1 VRTAARSLAV
11 LPAPAD
17 DLEVK
22 LDSTLP
28 ENAFEVAAIGMAVVG
43 LDGRF
48 LRVNRSFAAM
58 VGREQ
63 SALVGAHA
71 SDITHPDDVDADRT
85 ALDAL
90 VAGDVDS
97 HDGEKRYVRPDGTI
111 VWARLAVTLVRDG
124 DEPSHVLAQTID
136 ISERKVFEEALA
148 TSEERF
154 RSLSASAPNGIYAI
168 DIAGRLLY
176 ANDRLV
182 ELTGLEHDRLAGS
195 GWLDMIHPDERER
208 VISESGPAAPARRL
222 ATEFRIV
229 RPDGAVRWVR
239 TRASPLYG
247 RHGEHAGFV
256 GALEDV
262 TQELEAVRELAA
274 REAEYRM
281 LAENSSD
288 FLARHAPDGTYRYAS
303 PASVAISGYEPDE
316 LVGTLPCDHI
326 AQEDQE
332 AVVEYGERLR
342 EQEEPLT
349 ITYRVRRKTGEL
361 SWLETIARSVRD
373 EAGVRELVSVTRDV
387 SERKEAELEL
397 SHAALHDSLTGLPN
411 RALFLDRLGLALRR
425 TERRSGSVAV
435 LFCDLD
441 RFKIV
446 NDSLG
451 HDAGDRLLVDVA
463 NRIGAALRPADT
475 VARFG
480 GDEFTILCEDIAGEI
495 EAATI
500 AQRIVDVFREPFQ
513 LEDGEVFLATSLGI
527 AIARGADDR
536 AADLIRD
543 ADAAMYRAKERGK
556 GRYEIFDE
564 AMRADAVARLETE
577 SALRRALERGE
588 LRLHYQL
595 AVDLASGAIT
605 GFEALIRWEHPRR
618 GLLGP
623 GAFIPLAEETG
634 LIVGIGEWVLH
645 EACRQAARWSHPLM
659 LSVNLSARELAQPDL
674 VATVRRAL
682 AETGIDPAN
691 LCLEITES
699 AVMESG
705 AATTAQ
711 LRALKSLGVQ
721 LAIDD
726 FGTGFSSLAHLR
738 RFPVDILKIDG
749 TFIAG
754 LGNEPQDAS
763 IAAAVISLAHALDL
777 RTVAE
782 GIETDEQLDIL
793 RGLGCDLGQGYL
805 FARPAPA
812 AEALRLVGAQ

>member
-1 VRTAARSLAV
+1 VEVDAAI
-11 LPAPAD
+11 
-17 DLEVK
+17 
-22 LDSTLP
+22 P
-28 ENAFEVAAIGMAVVG
+28 EEAFDEAAIGMTITS
-43 LDGRF
+43 LEGRY

-58 VGREQ
+58 VGRAQED
-63 SALVGAHA
+63 LVGAHVR
-71 SDITHPDDVDADRT
+71 DVTHPDDAAADIDAIARM
-85 ALDAL
+85 A
-90 VAGDVDS
+90 AGEQESYDV
-97 HDGEKRYVRPDGTI
+97 EKRYVRPDGEI
-111 VWARLAVTLVRDG
+111 VWARLGVTVVTVG
-124 DEPSHVLAQTID
+124 DEPSHFLSQVVD
-136 ISERKVFEEALA
+136 ISDRKAFEEALA

-154 RSLSASAPNGIYAI
+154 RSLSAAAPNGIYAL
-168 DIAGRLLY
+168 DLEGRLLY

-182 ELTGLEHDRLAGS
+182 ELTGLGHEQLAGN
-195 GWLDMIHPDERER
+195 GWLDIIHPDERER
-208 VISESGPAAPARRL
+208 VIRESGPTAAERRL
-222 ATEFRIV
+222 HTEFRTL
-229 RPDGAVRWVR
+229 RPDGEVRWMR

-247 RHGEHAGFV
+247 RAGEHAGFV
-256 GALEDV
+256 GSLEDV
-262 TQELEAVRELAA
+262 TQEVEAVRELAA
-274 REAEYRM
+274 REAEFRM

-288 FLARHAPDGTYRYAS
+288 FLARHAPDGTYQYAS
-303 PASVAISGYEPDE
+303 PASVAVTGYEPGE
-316 LVGTLPCDHI
+316 MIGTLPCDRI
-326 AQEDQE
+326 APEDQE
-332 AVVEYGERLR
+332 AVAEYGERLMA
-342 EQEEPLT
+342 QEEPLT
-349 ITYRVRRKTGEL
+349 LTYRLRRKDGEL
-361 SWLETIARSVRD
+361 RWLETIARSVRD

-397 SHAALHDSLTGLPN
+397 SHAALHDALTGLPN

-451 HDAGDRLLVDVA
+451 HDAGDKLLVDVA
-463 NRIGAALRPADT
+463 RRIGAALRPADT

-500 AQRIVDVFREPFQ
+500 AQRIVDVFRDPFQ

-536 AADLIRD
+536 AEDLIRD

-577 SALRRALERGE
+577 SALRRALERSE
-588 LRLHYQL
+588 LLLHYQPE
-595 AVDLASGAIT
+595 VDLAGGEIK
-605 GFEALIRWEHPRR
+605 GFEALVRWDHPTR

-623 GAFIPLAEETG
+623 AAFIPLAEETG
-634 LIVGIGEWVLH
+634 LIVGIGEWVLR
-645 EACRQAARWSHPLM
+645 EACAEAATWPQPLR
-659 LSVNLSARELAQPDL
+659 LSVNLSARQLAQPDL
-674 VATVRRAL
+674 VATIRRAL

-699 AVMESG
+699 AVMASG

-711 LRALKSLGVQ
+711 LRALKSLGVR

-726 FGTGFSSLAHLR
+726 FGTGFSSLVHLR
-738 RFPVDILKIDG
+738 RFPVDVLKIDA

-754 LGNEPQDAS
+754 LGSEPQDAS

-777 RTVAE
+777 TTVAE
-782 GIETDEQLDIL
+782 GIETDEQLRIL
-793 RGLGCDLGQGYL
+793 RGLGCDRGQGHL
-805 FARPAPA
+805 FAHPAPA